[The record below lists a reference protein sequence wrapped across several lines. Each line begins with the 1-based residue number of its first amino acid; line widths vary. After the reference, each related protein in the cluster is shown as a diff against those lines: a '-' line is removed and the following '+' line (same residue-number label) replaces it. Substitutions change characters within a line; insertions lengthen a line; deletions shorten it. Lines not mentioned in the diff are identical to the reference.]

1 MRQVWITKAGPP
13 DVLKP
18 RDGPTP
24 QPGPGEVRIA
34 VEAIGVNF
42 ADVVGRLG
50 VYRDAPKIPYVPGY
64 EVAGRIDALGA
75 GVDDALLGQD
85 VIALAR
91 FGGYSEMICVP
102 AAQTFARPAAM
113 PVEQAAGFSVAY
125 LTAYAGLIAQARIQ
139 AGDHVLIHA
148 AAGGLGLAAVAIAR
162 RAGATIYGTAS
173 PGKHEFLR
181 EQGVQHPI
189 DYRNQDFER
198 AVMDRTGGRGV
209 QIALDSIGGRSWMK
223 SYRTLAPTGRLVITG
238 VTALAPGARR
248 SWWGLLKFM
257 LTTPWLRFNPASL
270 ANDNKSVSGVNMA
283 MLWDQVDLL
292 RGWMDDLMAWYADG
306 TLPVHVD
313 RVFPLD
319 AAADAHRYLHE
330 RKNVGKVILTP

>member
-13 DVLKP
+13 DVLQP

-24 QPGPGEVRIA
+24 QPAPGEVRIA

-42 ADVVGRLG
+42 ADLVGRLG
-50 VYRDAPKIPYVPGY
+50 VYRDAPKIPFVPGY
-64 EVAGRIDALGA
+64 EVTGRVDALGA
-75 GVDDALLGQD
+75 GVDETLRGQP
-85 VIALAR
+85 VIALAK
-91 FGGYSEMICVP
+91 FGGYGEMICVP
-102 AAQTFARPAAM
+102 TAQTFARPAAM
-113 PVEQAAGFSVAY
+113 PVEQAAAFSVSY
-125 LTAYAGLIAQARIQ
+125 LTAYAGLVAHARIQ

-173 PGKHEFLR
+173 PGKHAFLR
-181 EQGVQHPI
+181 AQGVQHPI
-189 DYRNQDFER
+189 DYRSQDFER
-198 AVMDRTGGRGV
+198 VVMDLTGGCGV
-209 QIALDSIGGRSWMK
+209 QIALDSIGGRSWTK
-223 SYRTLAPTGRLVITG
+223 SYRALAPTGRLVITG
-238 VTALAPGARR
+238 VTALAPRARR
-248 SWWGLLKFM
+248 SWRDLLTFM

-283 MLWDQVDLL
+283 TLWDQTALL
-292 RGWMDDLMAWYADG
+292 RGWMDRLMAWYADG
-306 TLPVHVD
+306 DLPVHVD

-330 RKNVGKVILTP
+330 RRNTGKVVLTP